1 MKNKKNIALGA
12 LVAVLGTSVAM
23 GTSYALY
30 SVTPADQ
37 VIHIGANTNQDIEL
51 VVGEVTNAGATAVV
65 SPESDHVFDFD
76 IGFNK
81 PVNSTYTQ
89 SVYLAKLT
97 VTVTSEND
105 SLLQG
110 MVSANSGFKVD
121 PDKAYYGDYWGGTA
135 GEVKFVA
142 GTGSV
147 VASVTVPIDETVDLD
162 TKVTLSLSGMDGST
176 FATTVADATYNIS
189 IDLTAPD
196 ADYGMAYIVGGDSGW
211 ETIDKYLMVPN
222 PKASQYEW
230 SYHMEAGLLTG
241 GSQFKCKTTNET
253 WSPDPNW
260 TYVASDM
267 DGKYL
272 RWDGNSTHNMELTA
286 TLEDTVT
293 NW

>member
-1 MKNKKNIALGA
+1 MKNKKNIVLGA

-30 SVTPADQ
+30 SVTPTDQ

-51 VVGEVTNAGATAVV
+51 VVGEVTNAGETDVV

-89 SVYLAKLT
+89 SVYAAKLT
-97 VTVTSEND
+97 VTITSEND
-105 SLLQG
+105 ALLQG
-110 MVSANSGFKVD
+110 LVSANSGFKVD

-135 GEVKFVA
+135 GEAKFVA

-162 TKVTLSLSGMDGST
+162 TKVTLSLSGMDGNT

-196 ADYGMAYIVGGDSGW
+196 AGFVAPYIVGSMSDSVWSAVDKYMMVPDPKNAEFIWMYETKTGIFNPGDEMKGWKAADGDDGEQWSKGNNWVYGTNINDNQIIGWTGYDSGSLYP
-211 ETIDKYLMVPN
+211 I
-222 PKASQYEW
+222 S
-230 SYHMEAGLLTG
+230 
-241 GSQFKCKTTNET
+241 
-253 WSPDPNW
+253 
-260 TYVASDM
+260 
-267 DGKYL
+267 
-272 RWDGNSTHNMELTA
+272 R
-286 TLEDTVT
+286 
-293 NW
+293 